1 MTWNEI
7 KSHDIKWHSI
17 NEMKR
22 KEMKCHEMEGKEQS
36 LTPSK
41 MPSCQ
46 QFRLLGIK
54 GVTRHILTRLCTA
67 FLIKWCC
74 SEFETA
80 RFHFAILAQFCT
92 ERRGYVDLVSIHMY
106 NQSPRKQQLPPRCF
120 LLSSSSE
127 VPPRWEGNPRKR
139 PNKNIKNMFPIQN
152 MFWLSCFPKWWIL
165 HHLEESNLKIPS
177 PPPKK
182 KNDLPANVQGR
193 QSPGRSYRNIALQW
207 SLHSWRRKGSS
218 PKRNRCQGECQ
229 KQYGT
234 CMMIAC

>member
-80 RFHFAILAQFCT
+80 RVHFAILAQFCT

-165 HHLEESNLKIPS
+165 HHLEESNLNPPPQKKKKKIPLEI
-177 PPPKK
+177 PI
-182 KNDLPANVQGR
+182 L
-193 QSPGRSYRNIALQW
+193 
-207 SLHSWRRKGSS
+207 LH
-218 PKRNRCQGECQ
+218 
-229 KQYGT
+229 T
-234 CMMIAC
+234 LL